1 MSSSKVIRN
10 AQVHCQCVAMAD
22 LNDVTAASK
31 GSFTVTE
38 CPQETVVVTTT
49 DKTAVSQAA
58 PVAEPQPTID
68 VEAIRQEGFVEGKQA
83 GLDEANAQLSSA
95 TKSLAEACR
104 QLSGQRQKM
113 LEGSREDMLRIVLAI
128 AERVVLTELSAHREA
143 INNTIQQAIQA
154 AVSAEEFHI
163 KINPAD
169 MEIVQEH
176 KPLFIASLT
185 GLTNIEFVA
194 DPSVTAGGCILES
207 PVGRVDATIEA
218 QMEEIVQTLRE
229 AIGGE

>member
-1 MSSSKVIRN
+1 MSWSKIIRDT
-10 AQVHCQCVAMAD
+10 QVKCQCVAMAD
-22 LNDVTAASK
+22 LSEVTQANK

-38 CPQETVVVTTT
+38 CPQETVQVETQA
-49 DKTAVSQAA
+49 TASGQPTAA
-58 PVAEPQPTID
+58 PVEAAPAVD
-68 VEAIRQEGFVEGKQA
+68 VEAIRQEGYVEGKQA
-83 GLDEANAQLSSA
+83 GLDEANAQLSKA
-95 TKSLAEACR
+95 TKALAEACR

-113 LEGSREDMLRIVLAI
+113 LDGSREDMLRIVLAI

-143 INNTIQQAIQA
+143 INRTIQQAIQA

-169 MEIVQEH
+169 MEVVQEH

-229 AIGGE
+229 AVSGE

>member
-1 MSSSKVIRN
+1 
-10 AQVHCQCVAMAD
+10 MAD
-22 LNDVTAASK
+22 LSEVTRANK

-38 CPQETVVVTTT
+38 CPQETVVVETQ
-49 DKTAVSQAA
+49 ASASGQSAA
-58 PVAEPQPTID
+58 PVDAAPAVD
-68 VEAIRQEGFVEGKQA
+68 VEAIRQEGYIEGKQA
-83 GLDEANAQLSSA
+83 GLDEANAQLSKA
-95 TKSLAEACR
+95 TKALAEACR
-104 QLSGQRQKM
+104 QLNGQRQKM
-113 LEGSREDMLRIVLAI
+113 LDGSREDMLRIVLAI

-143 INNTIQQAIQA
+143 INRTIQQAIQA
-154 AVSAEEFHI
+154 AVNAEEFHI

-169 MEIVQEH
+169 MEVVQEH

-229 AIGGE
+229 AISGE

>member
-1 MSSSKVIRN
+1 MSSSKILRDAKVK
-10 AQVHCQCVAMAD
+10 CQCVAMAD
-22 LNDVTAASK
+22 LSEVVQAQK

-38 CPQETVVVTTT
+38 CPQESVVIPTE
-49 DKTAVSQAA
+49 ALSAGQPSA
-58 PVAEPQPTID
+58 PVEVAPAID
-68 VEAIRQEGFVEGKQA
+68 IEAIRQEGYVEGKQA
-83 GLDEANAQLSSA
+83 GLDEANAQLSKA
-95 TKSLAEACR
+95 TKALAEACR

-113 LEGSREDMLRIVLAI
+113 LDGSREDMLRIVLVI
-128 AERVVLTELSAHREA
+128 AEKVVLAELSAHREA
-143 INNTIQQAIQA
+143 INRTIQQAIQA

-163 KINPAD
+163 KINPED
-169 MEIVQEH
+169 MEVVQEH

-218 QMEEIVQTLRE
+218 QMEEITQALRE
-229 AIGGE
+229 AVSGE

>member
-1 MSSSKVIRN
+1 MSWSKIIRDT
-10 AQVHCQCVAMAD
+10 QVKCQCVAMAD
-22 LNDVTAASK
+22 LSEVTQANK

-38 CPQETVVVTTT
+38 CPQE
-49 DKTAVSQAA
+49 AVQVETQAPASGQPTA
-58 PVAEPQPTID
+58 PVEAALAVD
-68 VEAIRQEGFVEGKQA
+68 VEAIRQEGYDEGKQA
-83 GLDEANAQLSSA
+83 GLDEANAQLSKT
-95 TKSLAEACR
+95 TKALAEACR

-113 LEGSREDMLRIVLAI
+113 LDGSREDMLRIVLAI
-128 AERVVLTELSAHREA
+128 AERVVLTELSVHREA
-143 INNTIQQAIQA
+143 INRTIQQAIQA

-169 MEIVQEH
+169 MDVVQGH

-218 QMEEIVQTLRE
+218 QMEEIVQTLRDS
-229 AIGGE
+229 ISGE

>member
-1 MSSSKVIRN
+1 MSSSKILRD
-10 AQVHCQCVAMAD
+10 AQVKCQCVAMAD
-22 LNDVTAASK
+22 LSEVTLANK

-38 CPQETVVVTTT
+38 CPQQTVTVATEF
-49 DKTAVSQAA
+49 AVSGQPAA
-58 PVAEPQPTID
+58 PVEAAPAVD
-68 VEAIRQEGFVEGKQA
+68 VDAIRQQGYDEGRQA
-83 GLDEANAQLSSA
+83 GLDEANAQLSQA
-95 TKSLAEACR
+95 TNALAEACR
-104 QLSGQRQKM
+104 QLSSQRQKM
-113 LEGSREDMLRIVLAI
+113 LDGSREDMLRIVLAI

-143 INNTIQQAIQA
+143 INRTIQQAIQA

-169 MEIVQEH
+169 MDIVQEH

-218 QMEEIVQTLRE
+218 QMEELAQTLRE
-229 AIGGE
+229 AISGE